1 MVADINKMVAG
12 VDWNLLLEASIRIVF
27 LVVLAV
33 VLRLVLHRLIDRLVA
48 KASGIA
54 PPKHFFG
61 SQRAARILSNA
72 SLYQERRAQRAQALG
87 SLFKSISTVVISVVI
102 TLMILGALRFNLAPI
117 LASAGVVGLAIGFG
131 AQNLVKD
138 FISGVFM
145 LMEDQYG
152 VGDVIDMGEAVGTVE
167 GVSLRVTRIRDG
179 DGVLWHVRNGE
190 VIRVGNK
197 SQGWSSLVVDVAVAY
212 DENISRVE
220 SLINDVA
227 NEIAAEEQWRDKIID
242 APKVVGIEQVT
253 GQTITLRVI
262 GRCAPNEHFGVQR
275 ELRLRIKA
283 TFDEQGVRVPAPV
296 WPGQPGL
303 PTPGTPPA

>member
-1 MVADINKMVAG
+1 MVADINKAVAG
-12 VDWNLLLEASIRIVF
+12 LDWNVLMQAGARIVF
-27 LVVLAV
+27 LLVLAV
-33 VLRLVLHRLIDRLVA
+33 VLRLILHRLVDRLVA

-61 SQRAARILSNA
+61 SRRAARILSSA

-87 SLFKSISTVVISVVI
+87 SLFKSIATVVISVVI
-102 TLMILGALRFNLAPI
+102 GLMILGATGFNLGPV

-167 GVSLRVTRIRDG
+167 GVGLRVTRIRDG

-197 SQGWSSLVVDVAVAY
+197 SQGWSSLLLDVAVAY

-220 SLINDVA
+220 TVINEVA
-227 NEIAAEEQWRDKIID
+227 NTLVAEDAWRDKILD
-242 APKVVGIEQVT
+242 TPKVVGIEQVT
-253 GQTITLRVI
+253 GQAITLRVI

-283 TFDEQGVRVPAPV
+283 AFDDQDVRVPAPV
-296 WPGQPGL
+296 WPGQPGI
-303 PTPGTPPA
+303 PAPGTPPA